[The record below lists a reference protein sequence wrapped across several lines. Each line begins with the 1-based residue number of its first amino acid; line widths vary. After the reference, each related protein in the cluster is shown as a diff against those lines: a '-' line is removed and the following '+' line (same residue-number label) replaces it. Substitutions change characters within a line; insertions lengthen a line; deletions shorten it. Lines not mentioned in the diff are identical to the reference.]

1 MANIWKQF
9 ENLLEKDATLVAE
22 VISIN
27 PSNVTVELLSGDR
40 VNVRKGADDLAPG
53 EMVFV
58 RGGEIVQKTEPLPRQ
73 NLILY

>member
-9 ENLLEKDATLVAE
+9 ENLLERDATLVAE
-22 VISIN
+22 VISLN

-40 VNVRKGADDLAPG
+40 VNVRKGAEELTPG

-58 RGGEIVQKTEPLPRQ
+58 RGGEVVQKTEPLPRQ

>member
-27 PSNVTVELLSGDR
+27 PSNVTVELLSGDM

>member
-22 VISIN
+22 VVAIN

-40 VNVRKGADDLAPG
+40 VNVRKGADDLAQG

-58 RGGEIVQKTEPLPRQ
+58 RGGEVVQKTEPLPRQ

>member
-40 VNVRKGADDLAPG
+40 VNVRKGADDLAQG

-58 RGGEIVQKTEPLPRQ
+58 RGGEVVQKTEPLPRQ

>member
-27 PSNVTVELLSGDR
+27 PNNVTVELLSGDR
-40 VNVRKGADDLAPG
+40 VNVRDGGVGVAAG
-53 EMVFV
+53 EIVFI
-58 RGGEIVQKTEPLPRQ
+58 RGGEVIQKAPALPRHD
-73 NLILY
+73 LMLY

>member
-27 PSNVTVELLSGDR
+27 PNNVTVELLSGDR
-40 VNVRKGADDLAPG
+40 VNVRDGGVGVAAG
-53 EMVFV
+53 EMVFI
-58 RGGEIVQKTEPLPRQ
+58 RGGEVLQKTQALPRHD
-73 NLILY
+73 LILY